1 MEKRK
6 EPMPLP
12 IDEQMPIEE
21 PKMKT
26 TMHRLSPDEI
36 EFHREFVEEEEPGDI
51 EPILRF
57 LPPADAEQVR
67 SVTRQIDVKK
77 LKQRSK
83 EILDKYAAQGY
94 VEVPV
99 MVMPPS
105 LSTPPGRV
113 SEERVKRL
121 RRFMEHSFRPI
132 PETALSSRFF
142 SESQAEVIRN
152 FNRVCLKAEVKLKAK
167 AAKALQ
173 EYDAKG
179 YLECTAEGKIKVSD

>member
-1 MEKRK
+1 MEKKK
-6 EPMPLP
+6 EP
-12 IDEQMPIEE
+12 MPIEE
-21 PKMKT
+21 PKKEA

-57 LPPADAEQVR
+57 LPPADAEQIR

-83 EILDKYAAQGY
+83 ALLDKYDAQGY
-94 VEVPV
+94 VEVPAV
-99 MVMPPS
+99 VVP
-105 LSTPPGRV
+105 LEKYD

-132 PETALSSRFF
+132 PETVVSRFF

-179 YLECTAEGKIKVSD
+179 YLECTAEGKIKVSN

>member
-6 EPMPLP
+6 EPMPIEEP
-12 IDEQMPIEE
+12 TPIEE

-26 TMHRLSPDEI
+26 RMHRLSPDEI

-57 LPPADAEQVR
+57 LPAAEAEQIR

-77 LKQRSK
+77 LKERSK
-83 EILDKYAAQGY
+83 ALLDKYAAQGY

-99 MVMPPS
+99 LAVPAS
-105 LSTPPGRV
+105 FSTPPGRV

-121 RRFMEHSFRPI
+121 RRFMERSFRPI

-179 YLECTAEGKIKVSD
+179 YLECTAQGKIKVSD

>member
-6 EPMPLP
+6 EPMP
-12 IDEQMPIEE
+12 IEE
-21 PKMKT
+21 PKKEA

-57 LPPADAEQVR
+57 LPPADAEQIR

-83 EILDKYAAQGY
+83 ALLDKYDAQGY
-94 VEVPV
+94 VEVPAV
-99 MVMPPS
+99 VVP
-105 LSTPPGRV
+105 LEKYE

-132 PETALSSRFF
+132 PETVLSSPFF

-152 FNRVCLKAEVKLKAK
+152 FNRVCLKAEVGLKAK
-167 AAKALQ
+167 AARAL
-173 EYDAKG
+173 EDYDAKG
-179 YLECTAEGKIKVSD
+179 YLECTPEGKIKVSD